1 MKMSRRKALIF
12 IILLLL
18 PAVALPLLIK
28 PSTGVQTRVVKLKA
42 AKYGYTPAKIVVN
55 QGDRIVIQPTSLDVT
70 HGFYLDGYPVEFT
83 IKQQGLAFQKYTWE
97 DEDGSLQTDWDK
109 VSQIEF
115 VADRKGKFIFRCT
128 RICGNLHPFMTGEL
142 IVRPNTFYYLS
153 VSLSVWIVVS
163 LLLWF
168 LQDAATGVKPY
179 KRVNLLETFP
189 LLKWLVKRRSFQ
201 FLLLFPGVVVFY
213 LFIIAS
219 LWGSPVGNSNIAIIV
234 VWILWWFALKAIF
247 VPLGGRL
254 WCMICPLPA
263 PAEWLSRKS
272 LTAVHYVGEPI
283 RRLHHRFAGLQK
295 DWPLKLRNMWLQNVI
310 FLAMISFGI
319 ILITRPVATAILF
332 LLILAA
338 TLLLAA
344 IFRHRVFC
352 LYLCPVGGFLG
363 NYSMA
368 SMTEIRAID
377 PDVCRKHKDK
387 CCYSGGENGWACPWN
402 QYIGKMNRNNHCGFC
417 TECIKSCPK
426 DNVGIF
432 ARPFG
437 SDFKLKGYD
446 EMYNIIIM
454 LVVAIAFSITMLG
467 PWGFIKD
474 AANITES
481 RQLQPFLLYMLAL
494 WGSALAIFPGIFIL
508 TVKGARRLGGETV
521 DFRTLTLRLAYILI
535 PVGIFAWIAFSLS
548 SIMINYNYVLNV
560 LSDPLGLGWDLFG
573 TAKVPFAP
581 FIPEWIP
588 PIQGVI
594 LLAGLYFGLTLGCR
608 ALKTLFDNPEARTK
622 VMILPSLFALGVVN
636 IFLKLY
642 LG

>member
-12 IILLLL
+12 IILLLV

-153 VSLSVWIVVS
+153 VSLSVWLVVS
-163 LLLWF
+163 MLLWF